1 MSKSIQLLLFILF
14 NKKNKCILSYKY
26 ETYETS
32 MTNQFNIIIVED
44 DKWYSE
50 ILKYHLELNPDY
62 SILCFEDGLSFLNK
76 VKQAPD
82 LVCIDYSM
90 PGLNGEELLKR
101 IKVKFPSTEVIVI
114 SGQDDVATA
123 INLINLGAYDYL
135 IKDDETKKKLWNT
148 ILRIRENKELKEEVR
163 ELKKEVLSKY
173 NGNSAFI
180 GESPQMIN
188 VFKLIE
194 KAGQVDITVSI
205 TGETGTGKEVV
216 AKSIHYN
223 STKKAKPF
231 VAVNIAAIP
240 NELAESELFGHEKGA
255 FTGANARRIGK
266 FEEAQGGTL
275 FLDEIGEMDIN
286 MQAKLLRA
294 LQEKEII
301 RVGGSKK
308 VKLDIRII
316 VATHRNLLEEVQK
329 GTFRQDLYYR
339 LLGLPIELPPLRQRG
354 SDILILSTY
363 FLNEFCAS
371 NGKPKQV
378 LSKAAQNKLLAY
390 PFPGNVR
397 ELKALVELSSVMS
410 EGSTI
415 EEEDISYRVAGGSLS
430 DLMRTELSLKEYT
443 SKIVQHYLDKYDKN
457 VIKTAKAL
465 QVGKSTIY
473 RMIQA
478 NEVNL

>member
-1 MSKSIQLLLFILF
+1 
-14 NKKNKCILSYKY
+14 
-26 ETYETS
+26 

-173 NGNSAFI
+173 NGHSAFI
-180 GESPQMIN
+180 GESPQMMN

-240 NELAESELFGHEKGA
+240 SELAESELFGHEKGA

-301 RVGGSKK
+301 RVGGSNK
-308 VKLDIRII
+308 VKLNIRII

-363 FLNEFCAS
+363 FLNKFCSS
-371 NGKPKQV
+371 NNKPKQV
-378 LSKAAQNKLLAY
+378 LTKAAQNKLLAY

-410 EGSTI
+410 EGNTI
-415 EEEDISYRVAGGSLS
+415 EEEDISYRVSGGSLS

-443 SKIVQHYLDKYDKN
+443 AKIVQHYLDKYDKN

-478 NEVNL
+478 NEVKL

>member
-1 MSKSIQLLLFILF
+1 M
-14 NKKNKCILSYKY
+14 SYKHNPFDAI
-26 ETYETS
+26 
-32 MTNQFNIIIVED
+32 MTNQFNIVIVED

-50 ILKYHLELNPDY
+50 ILKYHLELNPDN
-62 SILCFEDGLSFLNK
+62 SIQCFEDGLTFLNK
-76 VKQAPD
+76 VKQTPD

-90 PGLNGEELLKR
+90 PGLNGEELLKL
-101 IKVKFPSTEVIVI
+101 IKVKFPSSEVIII
-114 SGQDDVATA
+114 SGQDDVGTA

-135 IKDDETKKKLWNT
+135 IKDDETKNKLWNT
-148 ILRIRENKELKEEVR
+148 VLRIKENKELKEEVR

-173 NGNSAFI
+173 NGNNAFI
-180 GESPQMIN
+180 GESPQMIK

-194 KAGQVDITVSI
+194 KAEQVDITVSI

-223 STKKAKPF
+223 SIKKAKPF

-275 FLDEIGEMDIN
+275 FLDEIGEMNIN

-329 GTFRQDLYYR
+329 GKFRQDLYYR

-354 SDILILSTY
+354 SDILLLSTY
-363 FLNEFCAS
+363 FLDEFCFS
-371 NGKPKQV
+371 NSKPKQL

-397 ELKALVELSSVMS
+397 ELKALIELSSVMS
-410 EGSTI
+410 EGNTI
-415 EEEDISYRVAGGSLS
+415 EEEDISYRVSGGSLS
-430 DLMRTELSLKEYT
+430 DLMRTKLSLKEYT
-443 SKIVQHYLDKYDKN
+443 VKIVQHYLDKYDKN
-457 VIKTAKAL
+457 VINTAKAL

-478 NEVNL
+478 NEVKL

>member
-1 MSKSIQLLLFILF
+1 
-14 NKKNKCILSYKY
+14 
-26 ETYETS
+26 
-32 MTNQFNIIIVED
+32 MTNQFNIVIVED

-50 ILKYHLELNPDY
+50 ILKYHLELNPDN
-62 SILCFEDGLSFLNK
+62 SIQCFEDGETFLNK

-114 SGQDDVATA
+114 SGQDDVGTA

-135 IKDDETKKKLWNT
+135 IKDDETKNKLWNT
-148 ILRIRENKELKEEVR
+148 ILRIKENKELKEEVR

-180 GESPQMIN
+180 GESPQMIK

-223 STKKAKPF
+223 SIKKAKPF

-255 FTGANARRIGK
+255 FTGASARRIGK

-354 SDILILSTY
+354 SDILLLSTY
-363 FLNEFCAS
+363 FLNEFCSS
-371 NGKPKQV
+371 NNKSKQL
-378 LSKAAQNKLLAY
+378 LSKGAKNKLLAY

-397 ELKALVELSSVMS
+397 ELKALIELSSVMS
-410 EGSTI
+410 EGNTI
-415 EEEDISYRVAGGSLS
+415 KEEDISYRVSGGSLS

-443 SKIVQHYLDKYDKN
+443 AKIVQHYLDKYDKN

-473 RMIQA
+473 RMIQS
-478 NEVNL
+478 NEVKL

>member
-1 MSKSIQLLLFILF
+1 
-14 NKKNKCILSYKY
+14 
-26 ETYETS
+26 

-62 SILCFEDGLSFLNK
+62 SILCFEDGLTFLNK

-82 LVCIDYSM
+82 LVCIDYYM

-101 IKVKFPSTEVIVI
+101 IKVQFPSTEIIVI

-123 INLINLGAYDYL
+123 VNLINLGAYDYL
-135 IKDDETKKKLWNT
+135 IKDEETKNKLWNT

-163 ELKKEVLSKY
+163 ELKKEVHTKY

-180 GESPQMIN
+180 GESPQMKQ
-188 VFKLIE
+188 VFKLID

-255 FTGANARRIGK
+255 FTGANSRRIGK

-275 FLDEIGEMDIN
+275 FLDEVGEMDIN

-294 LQEKEII
+294 LQEKEIT

-354 SDILILSTY
+354 SDILLLSTY
-363 FLNEFCAS
+363 FLNEFCSS
-371 NGKPKQV
+371 NNKPKQL
-378 LSKAAQNKLLAY
+378 LSKTAQNKLLSY

-397 ELKALVELSSVMS
+397 ELKALIELSSVMS
-410 EGSTI
+410 EGNTI
-415 EEEDISYRVAGGSLS
+415 EEEDISYRVSGGSLS

-478 NEVNL
+478 NEVKL

>member
-1 MSKSIQLLLFILF
+1 
-14 NKKNKCILSYKY
+14 
-26 ETYETS
+26 

-62 SILCFEDGLSFLNK
+62 SILCFEDGLTFLNK

-101 IKVKFPSTEVIVI
+101 IKVQFPSTEIIVI

-123 INLINLGAYDYL
+123 VNLINLGAYDYL
-135 IKDDETKKKLWNT
+135 IKDEETKNKLWNT

-163 ELKKEVLSKY
+163 ELKKEVLTKY

-180 GESPQMIN
+180 GESPQMKQ
-188 VFKLIE
+188 VFKLID

-255 FTGANARRIGK
+255 FTGANSRRIGK

-294 LQEKEII
+294 LQEKEIT

-354 SDILILSTY
+354 SDILLLSTY
-363 FLNEFCAS
+363 FLNEFCSS
-371 NGKPKQV
+371 NNKPKQL
-378 LSKAAQNKLLAY
+378 LSKTAQNKLLSY

-397 ELKALVELSSVMS
+397 ELKALIELSSVMS
-410 EGSTI
+410 EGNTI
-415 EEEDISYRVAGGSLS
+415 EEEDISYRVSGGSLS

-478 NEVNL
+478 NEVKL

>member
-1 MSKSIQLLLFILF
+1 
-14 NKKNKCILSYKY
+14 
-26 ETYETS
+26 

-62 SILCFEDGLSFLNK
+62 SILCFEDGLTFLNK

-101 IKVKFPSTEVIVI
+101 IKVQFPSTEIIVI

-123 INLINLGAYDYL
+123 VNLINLGAYDYL
-135 IKDDETKKKLWNT
+135 IKDEETKNKLWNT

-163 ELKKEVLSKY
+163 ELKKEVLTKY

-180 GESPQMIN
+180 GESPQMKQ
-188 VFKLIE
+188 VFKLID

-255 FTGANARRIGK
+255 FTGANSRRIGK

-275 FLDEIGEMDIN
+275 FLDEVGEMDIN

-294 LQEKEII
+294 LQEKEIT

-354 SDILILSTY
+354 SDILLLSTY
-363 FLNEFCAS
+363 FLNEFCSS
-371 NGKPKQV
+371 NNKPKQL
-378 LSKAAQNKLLAY
+378 LSKTAQNKLLSY
-390 PFPGNVR
+390 PFHGNVR
-397 ELKALVELSSVMS
+397 ELKALIELSSVMS
-410 EGSTI
+410 EGNTI
-415 EEEDISYRVAGGSLS
+415 EEEDISYRVSGGSLS

-478 NEVNL
+478 NEVKL

>member
-1 MSKSIQLLLFILF
+1 MS
-14 NKKNKCILSYKY
+14 
-26 ETYETS
+26 
-32 MTNQFNIIIVED
+32 NQFNIIIVED

-50 ILKYHLELNPDY
+50 ILKYHLELNPDNL
-62 SILCFEDGLSFLNK
+62 IQCFEDGLTFLNK

-101 IKVKFPSTEVIVI
+101 IKVKFPSTEIIVI
-114 SGQDDVATA
+114 SGQEDVATA

-135 IKDDETKKKLWNT
+135 IKDDETKNKLWNA

-180 GESPQMIN
+180 GESPQMIK

-223 STKKAKPF
+223 SQKKAKPF

-354 SDILILSTY
+354 SDILLLSTY
-363 FLNEFCAS
+363 FLDEFCSS
-371 NGKPKQV
+371 NNKPKQL

-410 EGSTI
+410 EGNTI
-415 EEEDISYRVAGGSLS
+415 EEEDISYRVSGRSLS
-430 DLMRTELSLKEYT
+430 DLVRTELSLKEYT
-443 SKIVQHYLDKYDKN
+443 AKIVQHYLDKYDKN
-457 VIKTAKAL
+457 VIKTAKVL

-473 RMIQA
+473 RMIQT
-478 NEVNL
+478 NEVKL

>member
-1 MSKSIQLLLFILF
+1 
-14 NKKNKCILSYKY
+14 
-26 ETYETS
+26 

-50 ILKYHLELNPDY
+50 ILKYHLELNPDNV
-62 SILCFEDGLSFLNK
+62 IQCFEDGLTFLNK
-76 VKQAPD
+76 VKQVPD
-82 LVCIDYSM
+82 LVCIDYTM

-135 IKDDETKKKLWNT
+135 IKDDETKNKLWNT

-180 GESPQMIN
+180 GESPQMVK

-223 STKKAKPF
+223 SQKKAKPF

-240 NELAESELFGHEKGA
+240 SELAESELFGHEKGA

-266 FEEAQGGTL
+266 FEAAQGGTL

-354 SDILILSTY
+354 SDILLLSTY
-363 FLNEFCAS
+363 FLDEFCSS
-371 NGKPKQV
+371 NNKPKQV
-378 LSKAAQNKLLAY
+378 LSKAAQQKLLAY

-397 ELKALVELSSVMS
+397 ELKALIELSSVMS
-410 EGSTI
+410 DGNTI
-415 EEEDISYRVAGGSLS
+415 EEDDISYRVSGGSLS

-443 SKIVQHYLDKYDKN
+443 AKIVQHYLDKYDKN

-478 NEVNL
+478 NEVKL

>member
-1 MSKSIQLLLFILF
+1 MA
-14 NKKNKCILSYKY
+14 
-26 ETYETS
+26 
-32 MTNQFNIIIVED
+32 NQFNIIIIED

-50 ILKYHLELNPDY
+50 ILKYHLELNPDN
-62 SILCFEDGLSFLNK
+62 SIQCFEDGETFLNK

-82 LVCIDYSM
+82 LVCIDYTM
-90 PGLNGEELLKR
+90 PGLNGEELLKL

-114 SGQDDVATA
+114 SGQENVGTA

-135 IKDDETKKKLWNT
+135 IKDDETKNKLWNT

-173 NGNSAFI
+173 NRNSAFI
-180 GESPQMIN
+180 GESPQMIK

-223 STKKAKPF
+223 SIKKAKPF

-354 SDILILSTY
+354 SDILLLSNY
-363 FLNEFCAS
+363 FLDEFCSS
-371 NGKPKQV
+371 NNKPKQ
-378 LSKAAQNKLLAY
+378 LISKAAQNKLLAY

-397 ELKALVELSSVMS
+397 ELKALIELSSVMS
-410 EGSTI
+410 EGNTI
-415 EEEDISYRVAGGSLS
+415 EEEDISYRVSGGSLS
-430 DLMRTELSLKEYT
+430 DLVRTELSLKEYT
-443 SKIVQHYLDKYDKN
+443 AKIVQHYLDKYDKN
-457 VIKTAKAL
+457 VIKTAKVL

-478 NEVNL
+478 NEVKL

>member
-1 MSKSIQLLLFILF
+1 MA
-14 NKKNKCILSYKY
+14 N
-26 ETYETS
+26 E
-32 MTNQFNIIIVED
+32 FNIIIVED

-50 ILKYHLELNPDY
+50 ILRYHLELNPDY
-62 SILCFEDGLSFLNK
+62 SILCFEDGLTFLNK
-76 VKQAPD
+76 TKQAPD

-101 IKVKFPSTEVIVI
+101 IKASFPSTEVIII
-114 SGQDDVATA
+114 SGQEDVGTA
-123 INLINLGAYDYL
+123 INLINLGAYDYI
-135 IKDDETKKKLWNT
+135 IKDDETKNKLWNT
-148 ILRIRENKELKEEVR
+148 ILRIRENKELKEEVS
-163 ELKKEVLSKY
+163 ELKKEVLTKY

-180 GESPQMIN
+180 GESPKMKQ
-188 VFKLIE
+188 VFKLID
-194 KAGQVDITVSI
+194 KAGQVNITVSI

-255 FTGANARRIGK
+255 FTGANSRRIGK

-308 VKLDIRII
+308 VKLDIRVI
-316 VATHRNLLEEVQK
+316 VATHRNLLEEVQN

-354 SDILILSTY
+354 ADILLLSTY
-363 FLNEFCAS
+363 FLNEFCL
-371 NGKPKQV
+371 NNNKPKQDI
-378 LSKAAQNKLLAY
+378 SKAAQNKLSTY

-397 ELKALVELSSVMS
+397 ELKALIELSSVMS
-410 EGSTI
+410 EGNTI
-415 EEEDISYRVAGGSLS
+415 EEEDISYRVSGGSLS

-443 SKIVQHYLDKYDKN
+443 AKIVQHYLDKYDRN

-478 NEVNL
+478 NEVKI

>member
-1 MSKSIQLLLFILF
+1 
-14 NKKNKCILSYKY
+14 
-26 ETYETS
+26 

-50 ILKYHLELNPDY
+50 ILKYHLELNPDNL
-62 SILCFEDGLSFLNK
+62 IQCFEDGITFLNQ

-135 IKDDETKKKLWNT
+135 IKDDETKNKLWNT
-148 ILRIRENKELKEEVR
+148 ILRIRENKALKEEVR
-163 ELKKEVLSKY
+163 ELKKEVFSKY

-180 GESPQMIN
+180 GESPQMLK

-223 STKKAKPF
+223 SQKKAKPF

-240 NELAESELFGHEKGA
+240 SELAESELFGHEKGA
-255 FTGANARRIGK
+255 FTGANVRRIGK
-266 FEEAQGGTL
+266 FEAAQGGTL

-316 VATHRNLLEEVQK
+316 VATHKNLLEEVQK

-354 SDILILSTY
+354 SDILLLSTY
-363 FLNEFCAS
+363 FLDEFCSS
-371 NGKPKQV
+371 NNKPKQV
-378 LSKAAQNKLLAY
+378 LSKAAQNKLLDY

-397 ELKALVELSSVMS
+397 ELKALIELSSVMS
-410 EGSTI
+410 EEHTI
-415 EEEDISYRVAGGSLS
+415 EENDISYHVAGGSLS
-430 DLMRTELSLKEYT
+430 DLMKTELSLKEYT
-443 SKIVQHYLDKYDKN
+443 AKIVQYYLDKYDKN
-457 VIKTAKAL
+457 VIKAAKAL

-478 NEVNL
+478 NEVKL